1 MYKWY
6 KSLDVVIKW
15 NGVIHHDSYFKVTR
29 GTKQGSILSPTLFN
43 IFLSELMEKLQSEQ
57 AGLRIGDKLYN
68 SFAYADDITLFS
80 STIPGFQSL
89 IDTCYSYSRI
99 WYCKE

>member
-15 NGVIHHDSYFKVTR
+15 NGVIHYDSYFKVTR

-43 IFLSELMEKLQSEQ
+43 IFLSELNGETAK
-57 AGLRIGDKLYN
+57 
-68 SFAYADDITLFS
+68 
-80 STIPGFQSL
+80 
-89 IDTCYSYSRI
+89 
-99 WYCKE
+99 